1 MLLSS
6 VWHAPGKIQASR
18 TCLSAQGLRSL
29 ELDHDKTQI
38 DDALGIAVAA
48 AGFWFQLAHGFML
61 PFPLSII
68 FLPLTIVE
76 WILKWQIVMG

>member
-1 MLLSS
+1 MTRA
-6 VWHAPGKIQASR
+6 VEDPGFAH
-18 TCLSAQGLRSL
+18 LFVQGLRSL